1 MKKEILIADNID
13 NIYDEINALIKEKK
27 TNVKKVVNDAIISLN
42 WGIGKR
48 LSVELTGNNKPEYGK
63 KIVAEVSKRL
73 EQEYGSGFD
82 KTSISRMIKFYQE
95 FPDFEKVATLSQQL
109 TWSHFVEILPIQDE
123 LKRDFYA
130 AMCMQENWS
139 VRTLRERKKS
149 MLYERTAIS
158 KKPEETIKN
167 EIAELRDDGKMS
179 LDLFYRDPYMLD
191 FLGLRDTY
199 SEKDLENAIL
209 AELEKFILEM
219 GSDFAFLARQKHFVL
234 DGKDYYMDLL
244 FYHRGLR
251 RLVLVELKLGEFEP
265 QDGVILIWPKRP
277 GSWPYEAKGA
287 GKVFA
292 EIANKLAETEK
303 VYMLTEPETEA
314 AARELLCENVE
325 ILTIPTDDAWARDVG
340 PTFVTDGKEVRGIN
354 WSFNAWGGTYDGL
367 YQDWQKDDKVA
378 EEFCKQ
384 TGYDY
389 YDAAPFVLEGGSIHS
404 DGQGTVIAT
413 EACLLSKGRNP
424 ELTKE
429 QIEAKLQEYLGA
441 EKIIWLPNGIYQ
453 DETNEHVDNVCAFIK
468 PGEVVLAWTD
478 DESDPQYALSAED
491 LKVLEQETDAK
502 GRKFCVHKMPIPKK
516 PVCITEKELAGY
528 VFEEGEDT
536 REAGERLA
544 ASYVNFYIGNKV
556 VLVPQFGDEHD
567 VLATDLLQKLFPER
581 EIVSIFAR
589 EIIIGGGNIHCITQ
603 QIPVRG

>member
-1 MKKEILIADNID
+1 M
-13 NIYDEINALIKEKK
+13 
-27 TNVKKVVNDAIISLN
+27 
-42 WGIGKR
+42 
-48 LSVELTGNNKPEYGK
+48 P
-63 KIVAEVSKRL
+63 
-73 EQEYGSGFD
+73 
-82 KTSISRMIKFYQE
+82 
-95 FPDFEKVATLSQQL
+95 
-109 TWSHFVEILPIQDE
+109 
-123 LKRDFYA
+123 
-130 AMCMQENWS
+130 
-139 VRTLRERKKS
+139 
-149 MLYERTAIS
+149 
-158 KKPEETIKN
+158 
-167 EIAELRDDGKMS
+167 
-179 LDLFYRDPYMLD
+179 
-191 FLGLRDTY
+191 
-199 SEKDLENAIL
+199 
-209 AELEKFILEM
+209 
-219 GSDFAFLARQKHFVL
+219 
-234 DGKDYYMDLL
+234 
-244 FYHRGLR
+244 
-251 RLVLVELKLGEFEP
+251 GEFEP

-277 GSWPYEAKGA
+277 GSWPYEAKEA

-340 PTFVTDGKEVRGIN
+340 PTFVTDGKEVRGVN

-378 EEFCKQ
+378 EEFCKL

-429 QIEAKLQEYLGA
+429 QIEAKLREYLGA
-441 EKIIWLPNGIYQ
+441 KKIIWLPNGIYQ

-478 DESDPQYALSAED
+478 DERDPQYAFSAED

-502 GRKFCVHKMPIPKK
+502 GRKFRVHKMLIPKK

-544 ASYVNFYIGNKV
+544 ASYVNFYIGNQV

-581 EIVSIFAR
+581 EIVPVFAR

>member
-1 MKKEILIADNID
+1 MDSG
-13 NIYDEINALIKEKK
+13 KK
-27 TNVKKVVNDAIISLN
+27 TIN
-42 WGIGKR
+42 
-48 LSVELTGNNKPEYGK
+48 
-63 KIVAEVSKRL
+63 
-73 EQEYGSGFD
+73 
-82 KTSISRMIKFYQE
+82 
-95 FPDFEKVATLSQQL
+95 
-109 TWSHFVEILPIQDE
+109 HVEIRTILPVQDGYRMPGE
-123 LKRDFYA
+123 
-130 AMCMQENWS
+130 
-139 VRTLRERKKS
+139 
-149 MLYERTAIS
+149 YE
-158 KKPEETIKN
+158 P
-167 EIAELRDDGKMS
+167 
-179 LDLFYRDPYMLD
+179 
-191 FLGLRDTY
+191 
-199 SEKDLENAIL
+199 
-209 AELEKFILEM
+209 
-219 GSDFAFLARQKHFVL
+219 
-234 DGKDYYMDLL
+234 
-244 FYHRGLR
+244 HRGC
-251 RLVLVELKLGEFEP
+251 
-265 QDGVILIWPKRP
+265 ILIWPERP
-277 GSWPYEAKGA
+277 GSWRNGAREAKKA
-287 GKVFA
+287 FADVIRAIAKSEEVYLAASGKTFSEA
-292 EIANKLAETEK
+292 EKLAQRLQTD
-303 VYMLTEPETEA
+303 EA
-314 AARELLCENVE
+314 LYPIRVFTAE
-325 ILTIPTDDAWARDVG
+325 TDDAWARDVG

-367 YQDWQKDDKVA
+367 YQDWQKDDNVA

-441 EKIIWLPNGIYQ
+441 KKIIWLPNGIYQ
-453 DETNEHVDNVCAFIK
+453 DETNVHVDNVCAFTK

-478 DESDPQYALSAED
+478 DESDPQYVLSAED

-502 GRKFCVHKMPIPKK
+502 GRKIRVHKMLIPKK

-581 EIVSIFAR
+581 EIVPIFAR

-603 QIPVRG
+603 QIPVRR